1 MEVCITKFFNECAP
15 RDYSASR
22 AEIGD
27 NAGADTWR
35 AACDDSPDYPLL
47 DTEEKRDAFKEHMTA
62 MGFSEADAFSLWTND
77 ELNALFLQ
85 LIAGDIRE
93 AGLDTSDPD
102 WEAHEADENN
112 RGSLFRGTDGEI
124 YYYLGS

>member
-1 MEVCITKFFNECAP
+1 M
-15 RDYSASR
+15 DYSASR

-35 AACDDSPDYPLL
+35 AACDDAPDYPLL
-47 DTEEKRDAFKEHMTA
+47 DTKEKRDAFRRHMRD
-62 MGFSEADAFSLWTND
+62 MGFSEAND
-77 ELNALFLQ
+77 MRDWNNLECNALYLQ

-93 AGLDTSDPD
+93 AGLDNADPD
-102 WEAHEADENN
+102 WEAYEADENN
-112 RGSLFRGTDGEI
+112 RGSLFRGDDGEI